1 MAPITGTLRD
11 SKLVGTSVTN
21 RPTCADDT
29 FGLFGKDRLDGRNS
43 DHRLSGSPDDQMA
56 GTLGDDLLFGQ
67 DRDDLL
73 FGANNDNELLSAS
86 NLLHGVSDHA

>member
-11 SKLVGTSVTN
+11 NNLVGTSVTN

-29 FGLFGKDRLDGRNS
+29 FGFSGKDRNS
-43 DHRLSGSPDDQMA
+43 DDRLSGGPDDQMA

-67 DRDDLL
+67 DGDDLL

-86 NLLHGVSDHA
+86 SLLHGVSDHA